1 MRCEDFVV
9 EFLPAVKATI
19 VKKLYNEHGMN
30 QVTISEILGITQPA
44 VSQYLSGA
52 RGEYPLDDDVKKT
65 TEEVANEIY
74 ESYQKGDLNFRDIDE
89 LLCRVCRKI

>member
-19 VKKLYNEHGMN
+19 VRKLYNEYDLS
-30 QVTISEILGITQPA
+30 QVNISEILGITQPA

-52 RGEYPLDDDVKKT
+52 RGEYPLDEKVEKTAKDV
-65 TEEVANEIY
+65 ADEIY
-74 ESYQKGDLNFRDIDE
+74 ELYSNEELTLRDIDE
-89 LLCRVCRKI
+89 LLCKVCRKI

>member
-19 VKKLYNEHGMN
+19 VRKLYNEYDLS
-30 QVTISEILGITQPA
+30 QVNISEILGITQPA

-52 RGEYPLDDDVKKT
+52 RGEYPLDGEIEKT
-65 TEEVANEIY
+65 AKEVADEIY
-74 ESYQKGDLNFRDIDE
+74 ELYSNEELTLGDIDE
-89 LLCRVCRKI
+89 LLCKVCRKI

>member
-19 VKKLYNEHGMN
+19 VRKLYNEYDLS
-30 QVTISEILGITQPA
+30 QVNISEILGITQPA

-52 RGEYPLDDDVKKT
+52 RGEYPLDEEIENTAKDV
-65 TEEVANEIY
+65 ADEIY
-74 ESYQKGDLNFRDIDE
+74 ELYSNEELTLRDIDE
-89 LLCRVCRKI
+89 LLCKVCRKI

>member
-9 EFLPAVKATI
+9 EFLPAVKANI
-19 VKKLYNEHGMN
+19 VKNLYNEHGMN

-65 TEEVANEIY
+65 TEDVADEIY
-74 ESYQKGDLNFRDIDE
+74 KSYQNGDLSLRDIDE
-89 LLCRVCRKI
+89 LLCTVCRQI